1 MRSLPRRKYSQS
13 DVLRDINELELCNRF
28 GGEAVKDF
36 PTILTHGEFTK
47 HVSFTP
53 APPPALKAPVTEVMM
68 IYFPSDISAGA
79 KDKVNSQVQ
88 EWVKK
93 AVSNCHEI
101 TSLSYGW
108 GLENDF
114 PVRGGEK
121 GQVGSLLMALVG
133 WTSTDAQVR
142 FQETDIF
149 KDNVHLLTELEGII
163 GMVMSH
169 VSFKSLAR
177 KT

>member
-1 MRSLPRRKYSQS
+1 MPRRKCSQS
-13 DVLRDINELELCNRF
+13 DVLGYMPELERFNRF

-47 HVSFTP
+47 HVDFTP

-68 IYFPSDISAGA
+68 IYFPSDISAA
-79 KDKVNSQVQ
+79 ARDEVNSRVQ
-88 EWVKK
+88 EWVEK
-93 AVSNCHEI
+93 AVKSCPDI
-101 TSLSYGW
+101 ASLSYGW

-121 GQVGSLLMALVG
+121 GHVGSLLMALVG
-133 WTSTDAQVR
+133 WTSTDAQIR

-149 KDNVHLLTELEGII
+149 KDNIHLLTELDGVI

-169 VSFKSLAR
+169 VSFKRLAR
-177 KT
+177 KTE